1 MVTSRGMNGTK
12 AGAHERRSAA
22 LNNFN
27 RDATGATG
35 TACDAA
41 ASSSERN
48 GVGDRIG
55 PPSCVMFER
64 VSVARSQVEKGA
76 ENGDTIRT
84 ISQRAAILVSTRC
97 LPRSKMDAIAGPVPR
112 AQALSHLCRYSTA
125 FGPPLLEE
133 GRGNRTTDNTT
144 CSLSHL
150 SEATRLLLS

>member
-55 PPSCVMFER
+55 PPACVMFER
-64 VSVARSQVEKGA
+64 VSVARSQVENGA

-97 LPRSKMDAIAGPVPR
+97 LPRSKMDAIAGPVPAR
-112 AQALSHLCRYSTA
+112 KLSST
-125 FGPPLLEE
+125 FVVILRHPSPCEE